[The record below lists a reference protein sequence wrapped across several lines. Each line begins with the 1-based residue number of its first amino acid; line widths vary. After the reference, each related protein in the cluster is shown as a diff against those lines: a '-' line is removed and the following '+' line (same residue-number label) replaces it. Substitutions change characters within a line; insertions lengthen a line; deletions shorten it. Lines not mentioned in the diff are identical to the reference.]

1 MCMKNKIMIINF
13 WANRINYGADLTAY
27 ALQYLI
33 NNSGNYSCI
42 LIDNQFFNYKC
53 EYEKFNFFKDF
64 EKNIKQTKKCETYE
78 NFYDLNQNAN
88 TFITGS
94 DQVFRF
100 GSDSS
105 RNYQYLLDFADINR
119 KKIAFSA
126 SFGIDKELFLQ
137 ETSPQIIEK
146 MKRSLQS
153 FDFIS
158 VREKS
163 GVEICRDLFDVKA
176 EWIIDPVFILDR
188 AKWDELIEN
197 STPHPSPLPQGAREN
212 SPQIV
217 SYVLDTNKE
226 YKKASKYLSKQHNAE
241 VIELANS
248 NESVENWLKAIR
260 DCKFLITDSFHGM
273 CFAIIFNKPFIC
285 LANKKRGATRFESI
299 LEMLSIDYQCI
310 NNINEIY
317 EKDCIFKV
325 DYEVVNKRISEER
338 QRGLDFLKMA
348 LEAPVQVTP
357 EKIEARMKFLE
368 NKVCELEQQATLK
381 YQVKK
386 ELWNLWRIIFHK
398 YLPEP
403 VKNGI
408 RILRKLVQRG

>member
-1 MCMKNKIMIINF
+1 MQNNINIF
-13 WANRINYGADLTAY
+13 NYWYTDGNYGAVLTAY
-27 ALQYLI
+27 ALQCLVETFGRASLLVDNFKKNPTHKTTSVTTTFTKNNLQI
-33 NNSGNYSCI
+33 TEKILSVSALLALANNSS
-42 LIDNQFFNYKC
+42 
-53 EYEKFNFFKDF
+53 NF
-64 EKNIKQTKKCETYE
+64 IV
-78 NFYDLNQNAN
+78 
-88 TFITGS
+88 GS
-94 DQVFRF
+94 DQVFRPIYTNKMIEQF
-100 GSDSS
+100 
-105 RNYQYLLDFADINR
+105 LLDFVIPQS

-126 SFGIDKELFLQ
+126 SFGVDKDSFL
-137 ETSPQIIEK
+137 EENAPEVIEH
-146 MKRSLQS
+146 MKNSLRS

-299 LEMLSIDYQCI
+299 LEMLNIDYQCI
-310 NNINEIY
+310 NNIKEIY
-317 EKDCIFKV
+317 ERNCIFEV
-325 DYEVVNKRISEER
+325 DYDVVNKRIEEER
-338 QRGLDFLKMA
+338 QRGLDFLKTA

>member
-1 MCMKNKIMIINF
+1 MQNNINILNY
-13 WANRINYGADLTAY
+13 WWTDGNYGAVLTAY
-27 ALQYLI
+27 ALQCLVGTLGRDSLLVDNI
-33 NNSGNYSCI
+33 KKLHSSKTNSVTDIFAKINLQITEKILSNSALLALANNSS
-42 LIDNQFFNYKC
+42 
-53 EYEKFNFFKDF
+53 NF
-64 EKNIKQTKKCETYE
+64 I
-78 NFYDLNQNAN
+78 
-88 TFITGS
+88 IGS
-94 DQVFRF
+94 DQVFRPIYTNKMIEQF
-100 GSDSS
+100 
-105 RNYQYLLDFADINR
+105 LLDFVTPQS

-126 SFGIDKELFLQ
+126 SFGVDKEKFLQ
-137 ETSPQIIEK
+137 ENSSETIDH
-146 MKRSLQS
+146 MKKSLKT
-153 FDFIS
+153 FDFLS

-176 EWIIDPVFILDR
+176 EWIIDPVFILD
-188 AKWDELIEN
+188 KSKYDELIEN
-197 STPHPSPLPQGAREN
+197 ADGEILKQVQNDT
-212 SPQIV
+212 IV

-226 YKKASKYLSKQHNAE
+226 YKKAYKYLSKKFGGE
-241 VIELANS
+241 VVETANS
-248 NESVENWLKAIR
+248 NISVESWLKSIR

-348 LEAPVQVTP
+348 LEAPVQVTS

-368 NKVCELEQQATLK
+368 NKVCELEQQTTLK